1 MDLPRISPSSL
12 VRLVSVVR
20 LRDACLKSLLSAEFI
35 CDTLTNSC
43 KANQAAKDV
52 CAKARQ
58 AAAAAPVST
67 GAQAD
72 AFNGVF
78 GIKTVSCLTTPYY
91 PNFIAQKLEIC
102 CGCGR

>member
-12 VRLVSVVR
+12 VRLVSAVR
-20 LRDACLKSLLSAEFI
+20 LRDACLKKSLLSAEFI

-58 AAAAAPVST
+58 AAAGAPVST
-67 GAQAD
+67 GTQAD

-78 GIKTVSCLTTPYY
+78 GIKTVSCSPALTIQTS
-91 PNFIAQKLEIC
+91 
-102 CGCGR
+102 